1 MRVLGVDPGLEAT
14 GYGVIERVDTG
25 DVRLLEAGV
34 IRTETRIP
42 LAERLATISR
52 EVRQLIADVHP
63 AVLVL
68 EELWSAYKHPRTA
81 ILMGHARGVICLA
94 AAEAGL
100 SVVGYAPARIKQS
113 VAGSGRASKDQIGR
127 MVSLKLGLAEVPRPD
142 DVTDAL
148 AVALT
153 HCEMHR
159 RLTSMKVAKP

>member
-14 GYGVIERVDTG
+14 GYGVIERTDTG

-42 LAERLATISR
+42 LAERLVTISR
-52 EVRQLIADVHP
+52 EIRQVIADLRP

-68 EELWSAYKHPRTA
+68 EELYSAYKHPRTA
-81 ILMGHARGVICLA
+81 IVMGHARGVICLA

-100 SVVGYAPARIKQS
+100 PVVGYAPARIKQA
-113 VAGSGRASKDQIGR
+113 VVGSGRASKDQVGR
-127 MVSLKLGLAEVPRPD
+127 MVTLKLGLTQVPEPD

-153 HCEMHR
+153 HCEMGR
-159 RLTSMKVAKP
+159 RLASVKVGEP